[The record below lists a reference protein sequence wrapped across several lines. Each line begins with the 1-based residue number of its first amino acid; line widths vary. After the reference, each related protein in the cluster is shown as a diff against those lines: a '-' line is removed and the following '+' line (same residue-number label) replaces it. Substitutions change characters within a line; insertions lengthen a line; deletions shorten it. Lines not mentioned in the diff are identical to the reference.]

1 MNKEYLLLI
10 IAPIVCFAWLS
21 YLDKRRE
28 KKDKEQLSNRLHNVE
43 NNVTQLTNVKY
54 KRRFK

>member
-1 MNKEYLLLI
+1 MSKELI
-10 IAPIVCFAWLS
+10 IIILAPIIMGLVWWYRDKKREVQKLS
-21 YLDKRRE
+21 D
-28 KKDKEQLSNRLHNVE
+28 RLHNVE

>member
-28 KKDKEQLSNRLHNVE
+28 KKDKEQLSKRLE
-43 NNVTQLTNVKY
+43 RGY
-54 KRRFK
+54 